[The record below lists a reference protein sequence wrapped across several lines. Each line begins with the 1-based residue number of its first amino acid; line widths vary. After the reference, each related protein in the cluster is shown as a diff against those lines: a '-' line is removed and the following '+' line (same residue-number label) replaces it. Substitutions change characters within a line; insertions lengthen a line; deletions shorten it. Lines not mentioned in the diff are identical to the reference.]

1 MEAPEGAYKETIAL
15 DSGLFVADQ
24 RSYLGG
30 CRRVCD
36 LLGSGD
42 GGDMDPHNSI
52 PETALDWIR
61 SGRQVALATVVK
73 TWGSAP
79 RPVGSQLVIDAET
92 NFQGSVSGGCVEGAV
107 IFEAGDAMQ
116 DGSCRMLSFGVS
128 DDAAFEVGLA
138 CGGEIEVLV
147 EPVGKGQ
154 GPSAAELEALV
165 EARANRRP
173 VVWEVDLA
181 TWTRRLLPRDPSD
194 ADLEE
199 RFRTDKSVRDGD
211 VFRGVHN
218 PPLRLVIVGAVHIA
232 QPLVQMARL
241 AGYDIVL
248 SDPRDSFA
256 SAERFP
262 RETFLEGWPDEALAG
277 YGLDARTA
285 VVTLSHDPKIDTP
298 ALQTALE
305 SEAFYIGALG
315 STRTHAKRVA
325 ALTEAGV
332 AADRIARID
341 GPVGADIG
349 AVSPAE
355 IAVSIMAEMT
365 ERLRRPDTRPG
376 SAS

>member
-1 MEAPEGAYKETIAL
+1 
-15 DSGLFVADQ
+15 
-24 RSYLGG
+24 
-30 CRRVCD
+30 
-36 LLGSGD
+36 
-42 GGDMDPHNSI
+42 MDTHNNI
-52 PETALDWIR
+52 PETALSWVKA
-61 SGRQVALATVVK
+61 GRNVALATVIK

-79 RPVGSQLVIDAET
+79 RPVGSQLVIDADMA
-92 NFQGSVSGGCVEGAV
+92 FQGSVSGGCVEGAV
-107 IFEAGDAMQ
+107 IIEAGDAIR
-116 DGSCRMLSFGVS
+116 DGTCRMLSFGVS
-128 DDAAFEVGLA
+128 DDTAFEVGLA

-154 GPSAAELEALV
+154 GPSIAELESLV
-165 EARANRRP
+165 AARAARQP
-173 VVWEVDLA
+173 VVWEVDL
-181 TWTRRLLPRDPSD
+181 TRWTRRLLPRNAGD

-199 RFRTDKSVRDGD
+199 RFRTDNSARDGD
-211 VFRGVHN
+211 IFRAVHN

-262 RETFLEGWPDEALAG
+262 DETFLDGWPDEALAAF
-277 YGLDARTA
+277 GLDTRTA

-298 ALQTALE
+298 ALQTALDG
-305 SEAFYIGALG
+305 EAFYIGALG
-315 STRTHAKRVA
+315 SVRTHAKRVA

-332 AADRIARID
+332 AQNRIDRID

-349 AVSPAE
+349 AISPAE

-376 SAS
+376 IS

>member
-1 MEAPEGAYKETIAL
+1 
-15 DSGLFVADQ
+15 
-24 RSYLGG
+24 
-30 CRRVCD
+30 
-36 LLGSGD
+36 
-42 GGDMDPHNSI
+42 MDAQNSI

-61 SGRQVALATVVK
+61 AGRQVALATVVK

-79 RPVGSQLVIDAET
+79 RPVGSQLVIDSDT

-116 DGSCRMLSFGVS
+116 DGTCRILSFGVS
-128 DDAAFEVGLA
+128 DDTAFEVGLA
-138 CGGEIEVLV
+138 CGGEIEVMV

-154 GPSAAELEALV
+154 GPSLEELEALV
-165 EARANRRP
+165 AARAARKP
-173 VVWEVDLA
+173 VVWEVDLSS
-181 TWTRRLLPRDPSD
+181 WSRRLVARDMAD

-199 RFRTDKSVRDGD
+199 RFRTDKSARDGD
-211 VFRGVHN
+211 IFRGVHN
-218 PPLRLVIVGAVHIA
+218 PPLRLAIVGAVHIA

-241 AGYDIVL
+241 AGYDVVL

-262 RETFLEGWPDEALAG
+262 GETFLEGWPDEALTA

-298 ALQTALE
+298 ALETALA

-332 AADRIARID
+332 ASGRIARID

-355 IAVSIMAEMT
+355 IAVSIIAEMT

-376 SAS
+376 A